1 MFLLPKNYS
10 FRLMRDKKFQQIAR
24 SAISKPVKKGIE
36 AIAQSQRS
44 LPKKTDGDK
53 RAFFKVAGIAGA
65 GLLASQLL
73 PHKAEAL
80 IMGSTPAA
88 NVVGVKNSS
97 DARIDPATE
106 TTLAAIKTQT
116 DKFTFSGSNLL
127 TESSGGGG
135 GAVTVNDTTDTQ
147 INPATDDSAM
157 LLRRLVKQSDSL
169 AVVDSAQRQKVTV
182 DSFTAGLALPTV
194 TAVGTVTTVTTVT
207 TCSTVTSVTA
217 VASVTALGGVDGRY
231 LFIDTARNA
240 SANGIRNSLVFS

>member
-135 GAVTVNDTTDTQ
+135 GA
-147 INPATDDSAM
+147 SAPT
-157 LLRRLVKQSDSL
+157 R
-169 AVVDSAQRQKVTV
+169 
-182 DSFTAGLALPTV
+182 TAGPKASGGGKKNRAPRGTAKTLVERVLASGARSVREITEAAGSDAEKLLSPS
-194 TAVGTVTTVTTVT
+194 AVRLELERGK
-207 TCSTVTSVTA
+207 
-217 VASVTALGGVDGRY
+217 VDKRY
-231 LFIDTARNA
+231 VNRA
-240 SANGIRNSLVFS
+240 GKWSLRGKA